1 MIRSEFGDVTISHER
16 ASRGKNDA
24 KKENQPS
31 SESFLREFRVRAH
44 DQSQKPS
51 RLVPFSAV

>member
-16 ASRGKNDA
+16 ASQRKNDA

-31 SESFLREFRVRAH
+31 SESFLRGFRVRTH
-44 DQSQKPS
+44 DQSEKTS
-51 RLVPFSAV
+51 N